1 MKRIVPVI
9 ILLAV
14 IGGGYWWFTQA
25 EAGVLSTA
33 VALEPAAGL
42 TGSGTI
48 EAETVAITAELGG
61 RIIELKV
68 DEGDEVR
75 AGQVLVELDKVD
87 LLAQQVQLESALA
100 TAKAN
105 LELVSA
111 SARPED
117 VAMAEAQLAQA
128 EVARDGAKLT
138 WTRAQALVNDPH
150 ELEARINQMQAQV
163 TEAERSLELAQ
174 INLKRMD
181 IQAEAASRNQSNN
194 VGLAENE
201 AAQYRFQAAQLRVE
215 MADVAL
221 AGVKQQV
228 EHLIRLRDRPLALIA
243 QANAAETTYHQAEA
257 AVLAAEANLV
267 AVKAEATPEDVAVAR
282 AQVLEAEAALAA
294 LQVQLAK
301 QTLTA
306 PRDGLISQKLVNP
319 SELAAPGAMLLEL
332 KDINRVDLV
341 VYIPETRIGQVQIG
355 QKVHVY
361 VDAYGDDI
369 FEGTVTFIAHEAEF
383 TPRNVQTREERV
395 NLVFAVKIGL
405 DNTDQRLKPGMPA
418 DAEILPELQATEAA
432 TVPVPTAQPA
442 ATLAPTATAT
452 AARISATPTAEPTS
466 TPAEAGPT
474 TQAEVITWWLNVRS
488 EPDPNQPVIAL
499 LAKGD
504 IVPVIDVDPNSG
516 WLQVQLPGEQNTGW
530 ISGNPAYVSLK

>member
-1 MKRIVPVI
+1 M
-9 ILLAV
+9 
-14 IGGGYWWFTQA
+14 
-25 EAGVLSTA
+25 
-33 VALEPAAGL
+33 
-42 TGSGTI
+42 
-48 EAETVAITAELGG
+48 
-61 RIIELKV
+61 
-68 DEGDEVR
+68 
-75 AGQVLVELDKVD
+75 
-87 LLAQQVQLESALA
+87 
-100 TAKAN
+100 
-105 LELVSA
+105 
-111 SARPED
+111 
-117 VAMAEAQLAQA
+117 
-128 EVARDGAKLT
+128 
-138 WTRAQALVNDPH
+138 
-150 ELEARINQMQAQV
+150 
-163 TEAERSLELAQ
+163 ERSLELAQ